1 VSTESSKIKVPTL
14 ADLIERRDNLKII
27 IDSHRRVDFRVSA
40 PCDDL
45 RDELAQTIGKI
56 TELLH
61 EPFEREA
68 VRLREKRQ
76 EIAGQLQAAQHQR
89 AQLWCSLGHVQ
100 GHRTT
105 ALGAGDDATEHT
117 SASRRLS
124 GEVHDLEE
132 HIAVLELRV
141 RGVDG
146 QLTAL
151 VERESINIVSG
162 VSAS

>member
-1 VSTESSKIKVPTL
+1 MSTESSKIKVPTL

-89 AQLWCSLGHVQ
+89 AQLWCSLGHAQ
-100 GHRTT
+100 GHRTISL
-105 ALGAGDDATEHT
+105 AAGDDATEHT

-124 GEVHDLEE
+124 SELAALETRIGE
-132 HIAVLELRV
+132 LELRL
-141 RGVDG
+141 RGIDS
-146 QLTAL
+146 QFIAQTEA
-151 VERESINIVSG
+151 ESINIISG
-162 VSAS
+162 VSAA